1 MRSLYI
7 IGHSLYFWMIKAVF
21 WKVSGFKSK
30 SYPSTMLQHASIQ
43 GVLKVPPSAHYIM
56 MTPLSSAV
64 DVTEKELTNQGQ
76 IQISVLR

>member
-1 MRSLYI
+1 
-7 IGHSLYFWMIKAVF
+7 
-21 WKVSGFKSK
+21 
-30 SYPSTMLQHASIQ
+30 MLQHASIQ